1 MCAFDVQVF
10 VYTCAPLSDEFE
22 TTDSKP
28 GFGQQNQFCVALRS
42 VLFLQK
48 TLSNGAD
55 DRIDFFDFFTI
66 EKRELLQQRTFVC
79 RTAIHYLFYDKVYT
93 EIYTVLPFYT
103 NTAFMPTLHIN
114 AAHTSISQAYYF
126 IAIYYQSDHS
136 IPLLYKTLIFSNIIS
151 TSVSRHTD
159 NTRALYPSHNTA
171 CFVTARLAVQLNG
184 IVQNHSTCRFVVTT
198 QLHFPKPSTII
209 LVVATVFSKTVAH
222 NSYRLIYTSV
232 FSE

>member
-1 MCAFDVQVF
+1 
-10 VYTCAPLSDEFE
+10 
-22 TTDSKP
+22 
-28 GFGQQNQFCVALRS
+28 
-42 VLFLQK
+42 
-48 TLSNGAD
+48 
-55 DRIDFFDFFTI
+55 
-66 EKRELLQQRTFVC
+66 
-79 RTAIHYLFYDKVYT
+79 
-93 EIYTVLPFYT
+93 
-103 NTAFMPTLHIN
+103 MPTLHIN
-114 AAHTSISQAYYF
+114 VAHISISQAYYF

-136 IPLLYKTLIFSNIIS
+136 IPLLYKTLFLRNIIS

-159 NTRALYPSHNTA
+159 NTQALHFCHNTA

-232 FSE
+232 FSEWWIYSKAAPNRKIISGVVNHNACLSQRYFQKLSPTIHTACFAHLYLASRKAMFTFTWCFFKKNCFVTPSFIILWVLHISIMFAMPLK